1 LSTISPGG
9 LACNPRNNLF
19 VFSRDGGRRHLGGSC
34 KYAASL
40 ASPLLLCT
48 WTYGGH
54 DPLSL
59 LFSPVL
65 GLHCCAAFSLA
76 VVQAPPSF
84 LSMHPLSSMTLPCD
98 APAVSQDPLR
108 HPHPSLQATGRSHK
122 WLLVSSAPSR
132 AGAPEME
139 AEKNGVSVLLIRM
152 VAPRQGV
159 EEEVPQPARLAA
171 VRPNAVL
178 AAVWLAEAV
187 GKPSPAPDLNL
198 ALGIGIQ
205 NFPEGLAVSLPL
217 RGAGFSTWRA
227 FWYGQL
233 SGMVEPLAGVFGA
246 FAVVLAEPIL
256 PYALAFAAGAMVY
269 VIMDDI
275 IPEAQLRGA
284 WWASVH
290 RVSES
295 QTRLKRLSMHAC
307 QYYYFLL
314 KYS

>member
-19 VFSRDGGRRHLGGSC
+19 VFSHDGGRRHLGGSC

-59 LFSPVL
+59 LFLPVL
-65 GLHCCAAFSLA
+65 GLHCCAAFSLG
-76 VVQAPPSF
+76 VVQGLITVASLVASLGFPVCR
-84 LSMHPLSSMTLPCD
+84 PLD
-98 APAVSQDPLR
+98 AD
-108 HPHPSLQATGRSHK
+108 K

-139 AEKNGVSVLLIRM
+139 VGVAILTAEKNGVSVLLIRM

-295 QTRLKRLSMHAC
+295 QTRLK
-307 QYYYFLL
+307 
-314 KYS
+314 